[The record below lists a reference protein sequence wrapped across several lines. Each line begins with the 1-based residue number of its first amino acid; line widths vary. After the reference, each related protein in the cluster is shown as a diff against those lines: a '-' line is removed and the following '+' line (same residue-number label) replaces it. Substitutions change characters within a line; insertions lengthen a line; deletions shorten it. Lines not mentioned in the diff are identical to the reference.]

1 MHTCRF
7 FFTLLLVYV
16 RMYVRVE
23 GSWVGKGATFDDAT
37 KMRSDIDEYIEDSV
51 MRILYSV

>member
-1 MHTCRF
+1 
-7 FFTLLLVYV
+7 
-16 RMYVRVE
+16 MYVRVE
-23 GSWVGKGATFDDAT
+23 GSWGEGATFDDVT

>member
-1 MHTCRF
+1 MFLHFIVSVCT
-7 FFTLLLVYV
+7 YV
-16 RMYVRVE
+16 CAC
-23 GSWVGKGATFDDAT
+23 GGKCVCVWGGGRATFDDAT